1 MKFPIKHR
9 FSGDV
14 ICEIELDA
22 SYENEPRS
30 VQLGAAVKIAV
41 SKNINLTGADLAY
54 ANLAYADLAYAN
66 LTDANLAYANLA
78 YADLTDANLAYAD
91 LANANLTDANLAY
104 ADLTDANLA
113 YAKLTHAK
121 LTHAN
126 LTGANLTGADIA
138 YANLANAN
146 LAGQGLLQINGLRW
160 PVLVTPEYLK
170 IGCEQHSHD
179 YWRSFDD
186 RRILQMAGKNA
197 AEFWADNKTWLLE
210 RCEWAAGFRKRGA
223 T

>member
-1 MKFPIKHR
+1 MKFPILHR
-9 FSGDV
+9 FTDET

-30 VQLGAAVKIAV
+30 VQLGAAVKTAS
-41 SKNINLTGADLAY
+41 SKNI
-54 ANLAYADLAYAN
+54 
-66 LTDANLAYANLA
+66 
-78 YADLTDANLAYAD
+78 
-91 LANANLTDANLAY
+91 
-104 ADLTDANLA
+104 
-113 YAKLTHAK
+113 
-121 LTHAN
+121 N